1 MKCREC
7 REQLQNALDSGQL
20 VVSSEW
26 GEHLHSCEPC
36 RREVSAA
43 RVLLGGLASLSKPQ
57 TSRLLSASITAAIG
71 ADRQAR
77 RRRATYRLYA
87 TATLA
92 ASLLLLLGMGSL
104 ATLWKTPI
112 ASVAKPRDTKQ
123 ADADLTQSADDAQK
137 AVASLT
143 RSVAANTKSR
153 LNVFLPD
160 PASLEVSLPA
170 LTGFDEPLDPAA
182 QSLKQAGLSVA
193 HSFEPIAH
201 TTARAFDFFAREMPV
216 LEFSKNE

>member
-1 MKCREC
+1 
-7 REQLQNALDSGQL
+7 
-20 VVSSEW
+20 
-26 GEHLHSCEPC
+26 
-36 RREVSAA
+36 
-43 RVLLGGLASLSKPQ
+43 
-57 TSRLLSASITAAIG
+57 
-71 ADRQAR
+71 
-77 RRRATYRLYA
+77 LYA

-92 ASLLLLLGMGSL
+92 ASLLLLLGVGSL

-112 ASVAKPRDTKQ
+112 ASVAKQRDTKQ
-123 ADADLTQSADDAQK
+123 ADGELTRSADDAQK

-143 RSVAANTKSR
+143 RSVAENAKSR
-153 LNVFLPD
+153 FNVFLPD
-160 PASLEVSLPA
+160 AGSLEMSLPA

>member
-7 REQLQNALDSGQL
+7 HEQLQQALDNGQL
-20 VVSSEW
+20 IVSSEW
-26 GEHLHSCEPC
+26 GEHLHACEPC

-43 RVLLGGLASLSKPQ
+43 RVLLGGLASLTKPQ

-77 RRRATYRLYA
+77 RRRATYRWYA

-104 ATLWKTPI
+104 APLWKTP
-112 ASVAKPRDTKQ
+112 VAPLAKQRDTKQ
-123 ADADLTQSADDAQK
+123 PDAELTRSADDAQK
-137 AVASLT
+137 AFASLT
-143 RSVAANTKSR
+143 RSVTENTKSR
-153 LNVFLPD
+153 LHVFLPD
-160 PASLEVSLPA
+160 PGSLEVSLPA

-182 QSLKQAGLSVA
+182 QSLKQAGLSIA